1 MQCNAVKRA
10 IKKSINQQLM
20 KAAASNKTA
29 TLPPPL
35 QNYVDQSPNRSG
47 GFLDLVDRRR
57 VAHLHAA
64 EAETSSYSVTENAR
78 KAIVQ
83 TFHRQLRKYH
93 DMRA

>member
-1 MQCNAVKRA
+1 MQCGEASNQK
-10 IKKSINQQLM
+10 INQ
-20 KAAASNKTA
+20 SA
-29 TLPPPL
+29 TDEGSREQQNRHTPPL

-47 GFLDLVDRRR
+47 GFLDLVDRLR